1 VIQFSLLCYHS
12 WGFVTYK
19 VLDNHV
25 HINFLEIMSAVLT
38 VGFIIDLVIQLNVAN
53 PMVRSTPRAATI
65 YEHAYDVLCLSMFCV
80 FVVVRTAADVRRQLR
95 IYPAHT
101 TCTAHYHT

>member
-1 VIQFSLLCYHS
+1 MRYAYTEILFRTCFADPHSPRLPHHTSRYVIQFSLLCYHS

-53 PMVRSTPRAATI
+53 PMVRSTPPRSD
-65 YEHAYDVLCLSMFCV
+65 YL
-80 FVVVRTAADVRRQLR
+80 RTRV
-95 IYPAHT
+95 
-101 TCTAHYHT
+101 

>member
-1 VIQFSLLCYHS
+1 MHARLPHHTSRYVIQFSLLCYHS

-38 VGFIIDLVIQLNVAN
+38 VGFIIDLIIQLNVAN
-53 PMVRSTPRAATI
+53 PMVRSTPRAANI
-65 YEHAYDVLCLSMFCV
+65 YKTRV
-80 FVVVRTAADVRRQLR
+80 
-95 IYPAHT
+95 
-101 TCTAHYHT
+101 